1 MMNLTSDAIL
11 LSMITFYFAIKLY
24 LAFIIWAIHTQKVE
38 NEQEKN
44 GEKVKKVE
52 RGTKHTIRDQKL
64 KQKDM
69 KNIFKV

>member
-1 MMNLTSDAIL
+1 MTLKVWDKKISKTL
-11 LSMITFYFAIKLY
+11 GQKKL
-24 LAFIIWAIHTQKVE
+24 AK
-38 NEQEKN
+38 EQEKN
-44 GEKVKKVE
+44 GERVKRVE